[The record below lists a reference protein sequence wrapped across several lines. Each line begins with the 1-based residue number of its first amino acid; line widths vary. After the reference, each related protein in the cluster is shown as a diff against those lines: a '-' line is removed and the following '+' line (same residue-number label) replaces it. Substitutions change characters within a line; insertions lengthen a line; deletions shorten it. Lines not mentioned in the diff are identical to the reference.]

1 MSGTPRPS
9 SPPPKADVRCL
20 LDTNAFLWL
29 ASEPRRLSPLVRQL
43 VALGD
48 TELVL
53 SAVVPW
59 ELAIKEQLGKLTVD
73 EPLAA
78 LIAREVESLR
88 LEELPVTR
96 VHALASG
103 KLPNHHRDPFDRLL
117 LAQAIVE
124 DMSIISADRALLAYP
139 ATVVW

>member
-1 MSGTPRPS
+1 M
-9 SPPPKADVRCL
+9 RCL
-20 LDTNAFLWL
+20 LDTNTFLWL

-59 ELAIKEQLGKLTVD
+59 ELAVKEQLGKLTVD

-78 LIAREVESLR
+78 LIAREIGSLR

-96 VHALASG
+96 AHALATG
-103 KLPNHHRDPFDRLL
+103 TLPNHHRDPFDRLL
-117 LAQAIVE
+117 VAQAIIE
-124 DMSIISADRALLAYP
+124 EMPILSADRGLRPYP
-139 ATVVW
+139 VTVVW